1 MDVAIVG
8 GGIGGM
14 TLALSLV
21 DAGIKDVD
29 IYESSSAVKELGV
42 GVNIQPHAVR
52 ELTELGLLDNLHGVG
67 IPTAELAYYSKHG
80 QRIWSEP
87 RGLSAGYRWPQ
98 ISIHRGQLLGVLHR
112 AVLDRLGADRI
123 HTGHHLASFGQ
134 QDGRVWGE
142 FVDRATGTPVA
153 GVEAEL
159 LVGCD
164 GIHSVVR
171 QTLYPDEGPPRWS
184 GVTMW
189 RGVTLGEPFLSG
201 RVTTIAGNLERR
213 IVVGP
218 ISKNYED
225 QGRALINWVA

>member
-87 RGLSAGYRWPQ
+87 RGLAAGYKWPQ
-98 ISIHRGQLLGVLHR
+98 FSIHRGELLGRLGR
-112 AVLDRLGADRI
+112 AVAQRLGAERI
-123 HTGHHLASFGQ
+123 HTGHHLSAFTQSGN
-134 QDGRVWGE
+134 GVTAE
-142 FVDRATGTPVA
+142 FIDRRSGATA
-153 GVEAEL
+153 ARADADL

-171 QTLYPDEGPPRWS
+171 QAFHPSEGPPR
-184 GVTMW
+184 
-189 RGVTLGEPFLSG
+189 
-201 RVTTIAGNLERR
+201 
-213 IVVGP
+213 
-218 ISKNYED
+218 
-225 QGRALINWVA
+225 